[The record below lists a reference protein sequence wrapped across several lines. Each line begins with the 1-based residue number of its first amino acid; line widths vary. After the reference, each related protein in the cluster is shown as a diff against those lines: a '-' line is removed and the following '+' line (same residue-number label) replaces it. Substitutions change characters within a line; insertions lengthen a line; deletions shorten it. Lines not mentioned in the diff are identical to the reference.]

1 MNVPPKHEPSLPALR
16 RWLGEHSFG
25 AYLTAFL
32 LMSVPPL
39 PLYFAARAGAS
50 EWIWLLLGLVIL
62 GNGLVL
68 LLK

>member
-1 MNVPPKHEPSLPALR
+1 MDASSKRESPLEALR
-16 RWLGEHSFG
+16 RWLRAHSFG

-32 LMSVPPL
+32 LMSVPPV
-39 PLYFAARAGAS
+39 PLYFAARAGAG
-50 EWIWLLLGLVIL
+50 EWVWPLLGLVIL